1 MTIGSVVREPLARR
15 SKPGGSAWENDC
27 KYAIAHSRFSKAR
40 QPGGLLDRIAQV
52 GGQVDYILFV
62 LMRYW
67 VPTVLPP
74 AGRERLTKNDADYWL
89 ESEQMLKA
97 AAPAARTQAL
107 DRIAHH
113 AQPLSASLS
122 GQSRCL
128 SPVTELEL
136 SSIVEGIAE
145 AAGSYGGPDY
155 TSIVKAF
162 DPVPLRQTQPFKH
175 NKKHSAELW
184 VVFLLREHFR
194 SLGLGKDRYWPLI
207 APLCAAAGILTQN
220 GQAYGPD
227 ELKSPGGRKTGHVP
241 TRNWSKNRKQLTQ
254 EERPTSRTRAWFQA
268 WITWQRRALTFLNR
282 ALITAPAWPVSS
294 EPCPTSRVAFLKH
307 FEHRDREEHD
317 RRRLRPR

>member
-1 MTIGSVVREPLARR
+1 MGERLQVLDRAD
-15 SKPGGSAWENDC
+15 A
-27 KYAIAHSRFSKAR
+27 FFKAA
-40 QPGGLLDRIAQV
+40 GASGLLDRIGQV
-52 GGQVDYILFV
+52 GGQLDYMLFV

-89 ESEQMLKA
+89 ESEHILKA
-97 AAPAARTQAL
+97 AATRLRELKPLIELLTTPN
-107 DRIAHH
+107 
-113 AQPLSASLS
+113 PLSEHLS
-122 GQSRCL
+122 GHNPNAP
-128 SPVTELEL
+128 PVAELEL

-207 APLCAAAGILTQN
+207 APLCTAAGILAAN
-220 GQAYGPD
+220 GQAYSAD
-227 ELKSPGGRKTGHVP
+227 ELKSWWQKNWPRTYTQLEQRQEAADSGGAAYEQDWG
-241 TRNWSKNRKQLTQ
+241 
-254 EERPTSRTRAWFQA
+254 WFQA
-268 WITWQRRALTFLNR
+268 WIAWQRQR
-282 ALITAPAWPVSS
+282 
-294 EPCPTSRVAFLKH
+294 
-307 FEHRDREEHD
+307 
-317 RRRLRPR
+317 

>member
-1 MTIGSVVREPLARR
+1 MSTGPSFESPWRAVESWWINMGARLQVLDR
-15 SKPGGSAWENDC
+15 AES
-27 KYAIAHSRFSKAR
+27 FFKAAGT
-40 QPGGLLDRIAQV
+40 GGLLDRIGQV
-52 GGQVDYILFV
+52 GGQVDYMLFV

-97 AAPAARTQAL
+97 AATRL
-107 DRIAHH
+107 RELK
-113 AQPLSASLS
+113 PLIELLTTPNPVSESLS
-122 GQSRCL
+122 GQSM
-128 SPVTELEL
+128 SAPPVTELEL

-194 SLGLGKDRYWPLI
+194 NLGLGKDRYWPLI
-207 APLCAAAGILTQN
+207 APLCAAAGILAPN
-220 GQAYGPD
+220 GQVYGPD
-227 ELKSPGGRKTGHVP
+227 ELKSWWQKNWPRTYTQLEQKQEAADSGGAAYEQDWG
-241 TRNWSKNRKQLTQ
+241 
-254 EERPTSRTRAWFQA
+254 WFQA
-268 WITWQRRALTFLNR
+268 WITWQRQRQ
-282 ALITAPAWPVSS
+282 
-294 EPCPTSRVAFLKH
+294 H
-307 FEHRDREEHD
+307 
-317 RRRLRPR
+317 